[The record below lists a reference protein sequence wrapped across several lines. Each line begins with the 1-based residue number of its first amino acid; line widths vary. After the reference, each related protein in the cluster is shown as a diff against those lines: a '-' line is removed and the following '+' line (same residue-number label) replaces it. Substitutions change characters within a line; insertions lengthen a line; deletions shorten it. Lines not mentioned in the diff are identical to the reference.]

1 MTYGQIWNRVAQRI
15 RAYRTVDSPLS
26 KAMSTEGMNGGAPA
40 PDDTGAAMV
49 LSPPTDRS
57 TAGEAQRALSAMRQ
71 SYDQVVNLVES
82 IRAHLD
88 VQQKRSAE
96 MADSLNR
103 LADNVAQLPRA
114 AVRQSDAI
122 AALAS
127 QLESGAVRTQR
138 LDNSLAQVP
147 VLLEAQ
153 RRQEARVVDTL
164 HHLTEAMNA
173 LSSAEATSAGAA
185 ERLLCTAAERE
196 EQLLKLYAEQ
206 TRRLTWVLT
215 GTIAMAV
222 LSTVLAVVAIF
233 G

>member
-1 MTYGQIWNRVAQRI
+1 MTYGQIWHRVAQRI
-15 RAYRTVDSPLS
+15 RAYRSPESPLS
-26 KAMSTEGMNGGAPA
+26 KTLSEASANGTSPA

-49 LSPPTDRS
+49 LAPSIDRS
-57 TAGEAQRALSAMRQ
+57 PTGEAQRALSALRQ

-82 IRAHLD
+82 IRVHLD

-103 LADNVAQLPRA
+103 LADHVAQLPRA
-114 AVRQSDAI
+114 AVRQSEAI

-138 LDNSLAQVP
+138 LDNSLAQIP
-147 VLLEAQ
+147 VLLETQ
-153 RRQEARVVDTL
+153 QRQEARILDAL

-173 LSSAEATSAGAA
+173 MSCAEASSAGAV

-222 LSTVLAVVAIF
+222 LSTVLAVVAVF